1 MQTNRAWTGCQLV
14 TPTQNVER
22 QVSRNRIA
30 GQRTLL
36 NRRDDVRLRT
46 GRPAENGSADSWF
59 KGVRES
65 GWVGLVGRSYDWF
78 MHLKIAKFPDFDTSR
93 NAESPESEARKNA
106 AWIKPLTAAEF
117 EVRSH
122 EFGIRWAFAQT
133 KARCP

>member
-1 MQTNRAWTGCQLV
+1 LV
-14 TPTQNVER
+14 TPTQKVER

-59 KGVRES
+59 NGVREF
-65 GWVGLVGRSYDWF
+65 GWVGLVGRSYGWF

-93 NAESPESEARKNA
+93 NAESPEE
-106 AWIKPLTAAEF
+106 
-117 EVRSH
+117 
-122 EFGIRWAFAQT
+122 
-133 KARCP
+133 